1 MLAERGYLQKVI
13 DGTVQLY
20 LYDPSSLSIVEMIGT
35 PGPETTAINT
45 YIPGT
50 FTSLFSFYHG
60 DVQQVGSWLD
70 SSDTRFQV
78 RDVDSDYRS
87 AIQLSGEY
95 AEGYVIGT
103 TGGEHALVVDS
114 FSPCFELPPTMSPF
128 DDF

>member
-1 MLAERGYLQKVI
+1 VTIHIAEGTDPATLLPALAESY
-13 DGTVQLY
+13 
-20 LYDPSSLSIVEMIGT
+20 
-35 PGPETTAINT
+35 
-45 YIPGT
+45 
-50 FTSLFSFYHG
+50 
-60 DVQQVGSWLD
+60 

-128 DDF
+128 DDFEHAWRRVLRRSSPTWLGQPHLAPG